1 MKRPLALGDLVLLLR
16 DDGRVSRLVRL
27 EEGTSVPLDGPTVP
41 AAVIVEAGW
50 GGAVEGQRG
59 RWRILKPTTAD
70 LTMKVRR
77 ETQIVYPKDYGWLLA
92 ALPIEAGSRVIEMGS
107 GSGAFAT
114 ALARLVGPPS
124 GGGRIFSYD
133 RRPAF
138 QALARRN
145 LERYGLA
152 DRVEWKI
159 REAGEPFDETG
170 VDAVFLDLPEPW
182 IAAAAAAAAV
192 APGGGVAAI
201 TPSAEQLRRTVEGL
215 RAAGI
220 RVRETVEILA
230 RRILVRD
237 AGVRPDDR
245 MVAHTAYLVAGA
257 RVL

>member
-1 MKRPLALGDLVLLLR
+1 MTPLAFGDLVLLLR
-16 DDGRVSRLVRL
+16 DDGRGSRLVRL
-27 EEGTSVPLDGPTVP
+27 EAGATIPLDGPTASA
-41 AAVIVEAGW
+41 AAVVEAGW
-50 GGAVEGQRG
+50 GGAVQGQRG
-59 RWRILKPTTAD
+59 RFLILRPTTAD
-70 LTMKVRR
+70 LTMKVKR

-92 ALPIEAGSRVIEMGS
+92 ALPVEAGSRVIEMGS

-114 ALARLVGPPS
+114 ALARFVGPA
-124 GGGRIFSYD
+124 GRIHSYD
-133 RRPAF
+133 RRPEF

-152 DRVEWKI
+152 ERVEWKI
-159 REAGEPFDETG
+159 REAGEPFDETD

-182 IAAAAAAAAV
+182 VAAAAAAAAV
-192 APGGGVAAI
+192 APGGGVAAV

-215 RAAGI
+215 TAAGI

-230 RRILVRD
+230 RRILVRE